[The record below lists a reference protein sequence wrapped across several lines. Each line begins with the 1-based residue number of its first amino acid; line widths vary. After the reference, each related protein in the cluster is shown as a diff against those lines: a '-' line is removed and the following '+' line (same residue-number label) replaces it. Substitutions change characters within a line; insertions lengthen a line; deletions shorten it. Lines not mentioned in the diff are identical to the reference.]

1 MTTKTILFFLSCL
14 AALLPL
20 ATAAGQTKYE
30 REYRIKTQ
38 AVPAPARQFVDSLAF
53 RKKVKWYFEE
63 NLRGNSIEA
72 KVCRDKK
79 RFSIEFDT
87 SGVLQDI
94 EIQHRWTDIPE
105 HTQRRIT
112 TTLDSLFVRH
122 DIRKIQ
128 VQYSGNRS
136 ALFKLAQN
144 QQPATGYTT
153 RYEMVVKGKKPDGLR
168 LYEITLDENGALRAL
183 EEIVFKNSDNLEY

>member
-1 MTTKTILFFLSCL
+1 MQHKSLLFCL
-14 AALLPL
+14 ALLLPL
-20 ATAAGQTKYE
+20 ATATGQTKYE

-38 AVPAPARQFVDSLAF
+38 AVPAPARQFVDSLQF
-53 RKKVKWYFEE
+53 QKKVKWYFEE

-72 KVCRDKK
+72 KVCRNKK

-87 SGVLQDI
+87 NGVLQDI
-94 EIQHRWTDIPE
+94 EIQHRWTDIPVQ
-105 HTQRRIT
+105 TRTRIT
-112 TTLDSLFVRH
+112 ATLDSLFARH

-128 VQYSGNRS
+128 IQYSGDPK

-144 QQPATGYTT
+144 QQPATAYTT
-153 RYEMVVKGKKPDGLR
+153 RYELVVKGKKPDGLR
-168 LYEITLDENGALRAL
+168 LYETTLNEHGILLAL

>member
-1 MTTKTILFFLSCL
+1 MQHKTLFLCL

-105 HTQRRIT
+105 HTRNQIT
-112 TTLDSLFVRH
+112 ATLDSLFVRH

-128 VQYSGNRS
+128 IQYAGDRS

-144 QQPATGYTT
+144 QQPAKAYTT

>member
-1 MTTKTILFFLSCL
+1 MTTKTILYFLSGL
-14 AALLPL
+14 AFLLPL

-38 AVPAPARQFVDSLAF
+38 AAPAAARQFVDSLHF
-53 RKKVKWYFEE
+53 QKKVKWYFEE

-79 RFSIEFDT
+79 RYSIEFDT

-94 EIQHRWTDIPE
+94 EIQHRWNDISA
-105 HTQRRIT
+105 HTQSRIT
-112 TTLDSLFVRH
+112 ATLDSLFVRH

-128 VQYSGNRS
+128 IQYSGDPK

-144 QQPATGYTT
+144 QQPAAAFTT
-153 RYEMVVKGKKPDGLR
+153 RYELVVKGKKPDGVH
-168 LYEITLDENGALRAL
+168 LYEITLDEQGALHAL
-183 EEIVFKNSDNLEY
+183 EAIVFRNSDNLEY